1 MNPLPVS
8 VPAFVA
14 PSPLPLTARLT
25 AARLSPAAVRRTGA
39 NVLPTC
45 RRRVPACH
53 ATPPPP
59 SSAHGLSSNR
69 DDNDDDTAN
78 NSNNNAKPDA
88 KASNDGAFTECDNA
102 EYRQSELLDDDEA
115 AAAMKVWND
124 VIHASLKRKLQGL
137 VAEKPVTNGVSALLQ
152 TSPAVTSSSSSS
164 SSSSTTSQ
172 SSSPTSLSSPT
183 SSSATSPSSSTFRPP
198 SSVDVDA
205 AGGVTSAAGGEHTS
219 GLSPGQVVSHL
230 LSSFKQDALTGATTF
245 VKVAS
250 QDCHVKHTNAETL
263 VLFIGDNDSYRPLL
277 RISSFYVAAPRF
289 EAGGMKCV
297 ISVETHQLEV
307 SVSGGESGN
316 SEDCAKF
323 DFQLSCD
330 ASGAWL
336 IDEVFR
342 I

>member
-14 PSPLPLTARLT
+14 PSPLPLSATRLT
-25 AARLSPAAVRRTGA
+25 ARVSPATPVRPTGA
-39 NVLPTC
+39 NILSTC
-45 RRRVPACH
+45 RRRVPVCH
-53 ATPPPP
+53 VTPPTPP
-59 SSAHGLSSNR
+59 SAHGLSSNS
-69 DDNDDDTAN
+69 DDNDEDTAN
-78 NSNNNAKPDA
+78 DNNNSAKPNA
-88 KASNDGAFTECDNA
+88 EATGDGAFTECDNA
-102 EYRQSELLDDDEA
+102 EYRRSELLDDDEA

-137 VAEKPVTNGVSALLQ
+137 VAEKPVTNGVSALLH
-152 TSPAVTSSSSSS
+152 TSPAVTSSSTSSSSS
-164 SSSSTTSQ
+164 SSSSTT
-172 SSSPTSLSSPT
+172 PPTTSLSSPT
-183 SSSATSPSSSTFRPP
+183 SSSSSTFRPP
-198 SSVDVDA
+198 SSVDVGA
-205 AGGVTSAAGGEHTS
+205 ASTAGEHTS

-245 VKVAS
+245 VKVSS
-250 QDCHVKHTNAETL
+250 QECHVKHTNAETL

-297 ISVETHQLEV
+297 ISVETHQPEV